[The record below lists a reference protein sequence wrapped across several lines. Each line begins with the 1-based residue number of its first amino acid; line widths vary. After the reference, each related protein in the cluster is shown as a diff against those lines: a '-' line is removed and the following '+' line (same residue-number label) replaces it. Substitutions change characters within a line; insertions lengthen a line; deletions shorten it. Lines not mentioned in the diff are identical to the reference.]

1 MLGPGPGLVRAGA
14 EAKPT
19 QRPRSRVTLS
29 LDAFLEDLKA
39 EARLDST
46 GKFTLDFSQA
56 RDKLAAFQL
65 KRTDDLI
72 LKLVQCGVAG
82 GASKLDFESKNTH
95 IRFTFH
101 DLVFSQLEIEQILH
115 YLLDPEAAGSRALN
129 HLATA
134 VNTAVGTRPSA
145 IALAC
150 WDGKK
155 GYLVH
160 WSSQG
165 KKVQPWDPPRGLGR
179 QTLFEL
185 TRTKAEWWDTIKH
198 LFNQRDVFGMLF
210 GWKTGWAADEEL
222 LADRAAWCPVPIS
235 MNGKPLPEVPLVM
248 GRERSSQRDIP
259 IAHTSELRLSGGAGC
274 QGLRLSKRKL
284 EPWPETQFPS
294 GPVAAIM
301 TAGKEE
307 RRQQVPSYVELT
319 SDGIITERRMLG
331 GVPRDYFVRILAA
344 ADTGF
349 KTALDGFQ
357 LVDDA
362 SYQELIAWL
371 MKQASGLF
379 HSLVAGPPPQIQLSK
394 RR

>member
-1 MLGPGPGLVRAGA
+1 M
-14 EAKPT
+14 
-19 QRPRSRVTLS
+19 TLS
-29 LDAFLEDLKA
+29 LDNFLEDLKA

-46 GKFTLDFSQA
+46 GKFTLDESA
-56 RDKLAAFQL
+56 ALDKLAAFQL

-82 GASKLDFESKNTH
+82 GASKMDFESKNTH

-101 DLVFSQLEIEQILH
+101 ELVFSQVELGRILS
-115 YLLDPEAAGSRALN
+115 YLLNQEAASSRALI

-145 IALAC
+145 IALAS
-150 WDGKK
+150 WDGSR
-155 GYLVH
+155 GYLVR
-160 WSSQG
+160 WSSSG
-165 KKVQPWDPPRGLGR
+165 KKVEPWNPSRGQGP

-222 LADRAAWCPVPIS
+222 LADRAAWCPVPIF
-235 MNGKPLPEVPLVM
+235 MNGKPLPEVPLVV

-259 IAHTSELRLSGGAGC
+259 ISHTAELRLGGGAGC
-274 QGLRLSKRKL
+274 RGLRLSKRKL
-284 EPWPETQFPS
+284 VPWPETQFPS
-294 GPVAAIM
+294 GPVAAVM
-301 TAGKEE
+301 TAGEE
-307 RRQQVPSYVELT
+307 NRRQQVPSYLELI
-319 SDGIITERRMLG
+319 SDGIVTERRMLG

-344 ADTGF
+344 ADAGF
-349 KTALDGFQ
+349 KTGLDGFM

-362 SYQELIAWL
+362 NYQELIGWL
-371 MKQASGLF
+371 MEQANGLWPA
-379 HSLVAGPPPQIQLSK
+379 AGPGPRPQIQLN
-394 RR
+394 RRR